1 MMLSTK
7 HRRGVRGFSLIELMI
22 VVAITLIVAAVA
34 VPNVLNGMRMLRLR
48 SSATSIAGLIQQTRQ
63 RSVRDNRNYA
73 MLSSFV
79 RINGVLDPTRPIAY
93 IDLNNSGDYNPGEPM
108 VTLNDRIVLD
118 NGAPSSNPLKDLVT
132 PPPSQMDFLL
142 TSGFQTN
149 PPTFNPRGWPCFP
162 AGVGGGGPFGIQT
175 CPTNRPGGPNF
186 PVGYVYFLRSTVLP
200 LGGWAAVTV
209 SPGGRIKTWA
219 CNSGAVNQCNW
230 R

>member
-1 MMLSTK
+1 
-7 HRRGVRGFSLIELMI
+7 MI

-34 VPNVLNGMRMLRLR
+34 VPQVLNGMRMLRLR

-73 MLSSFV
+73 MLSGFF
-79 RINGVLDPTRPIAY
+79 NGRPNLPMAY
-93 IDLNNSGDYNPGEPM
+93 IDLNNSGGYNPGEPM
-108 VTLNDRIVLD
+108 VLLNDRIVLD
-118 NGAPSSNPLKDLVT
+118 NGAPSFAALNNLVT
-132 PPPSQMDFLL
+132 PPPSQMDFLP
-142 TSGFQTN
+142 TSGTQTN

-162 AGVGGGGPFGIQT
+162 AGVGGGGAFGIQT
-175 CPTNRPGGPNF
+175 CPTNRPGGPAF

-219 CNSGAVNQCNW
+219 CNSGQANQCNW